1 MIETINFSGNKN
13 LSLVLPENM
22 KKKGYCIGLG
32 EYYSPSNFSI
42 FFDIPDKNIILMG
55 RLFDVR
61 FLPKIIP
68 GDYFLRHLDDVMA
81 IQYSRISFHSGSGVL
96 GITGW
101 EEFMDTRVNLTK
113 EHIRAW
119 ERKIYYPILSPWGV
133 REESVKVAEI

>member
-1 MIETINFSGNKN
+1 MIKLIHLNQGMN
-13 LSLVLPENM
+13 LSFVLPKTMQER
-22 KKKGYCIGLG
+22 GYCIGIG

-68 GDYFLRHLDDVMA
+68 GAYFLRHLDDVMA
-81 IQYSRISFHSGSGVL
+81 IQYSRISFHGGSGDL

-101 EEFMDTRVNLTK
+101 EKFMNTRVNLTK